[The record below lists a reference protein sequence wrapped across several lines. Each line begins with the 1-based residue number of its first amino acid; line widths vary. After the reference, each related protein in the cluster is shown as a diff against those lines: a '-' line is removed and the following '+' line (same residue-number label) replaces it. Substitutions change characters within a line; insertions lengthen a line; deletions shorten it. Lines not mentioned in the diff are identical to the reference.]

1 MFAAVRPSVSLF
13 ARTSLRSATPRRAV
27 TPVFRAPFSCSVRV
41 QGVQKRFTEEHE
53 WVSYDDA
60 TNIGTVG
67 ITDYAQKSL
76 GDVVFIELPEEGS
89 EVAKG
94 DDIGAVESVKA
105 ASDIYAPVAGIIE
118 KVNEKLNDQPGLLNK
133 QPESDGWLCQIKLAN
148 PNDFESLLT
157 AEAYKKICET

>member
-1 MFAAVRPSVSLF
+1 MIAALRPSVSLLG
-13 ARTSLRSATPRRAV
+13 RTGLRSVAPRTAAA
-27 TPVFRAPFSCSVRV
+27 PVFRAQFSSSVRI

-76 GDVVFIELPEEGS
+76 GDVVFIELPEAGS

-94 DDIGAVESVKA
+94 G
-105 ASDIYAPVAGIIE
+105 
-118 KVNEKLNDQPGLLNK
+118 
-133 QPESDGWLCQIKLAN
+133 KLACLSCN
-148 PNDFESLLT
+148 N
-157 AEAYKKICET
+157 